1 MDTLAAP
8 LPASLTTLDLRDC
21 QRIAFLSD
29 VHLRADEPA
38 TFRAW
43 SDHLK
48 TLNADAV
55 FILGDLFD
63 VWLGDDILQHP
74 PAVFERDCLARL
86 HALSQ
91 TTPIYWLVGNRDFL
105 FGATACQVAGMTAVS
120 DPCVVQLDGQLWLLS
135 HGDALCLSDTAYQS
149 YRQTI
154 RSAQSLVQLNASS
167 LQDRMQLAKALKAQS
182 LANKSMMEN
191 WADVDEAA
199 CVQWLQATGTSVL
212 VHGHTHMPHEHL
224 LPNGLRRMVL
234 SDWDALATPPRLQSL
249 QWEKG
254 SGFSRQALPAPV
266 NA

>member
-1 MDTLAAP
+1 
-8 LPASLTTLDLRDC
+8 
-21 QRIAFLSD
+21 
-29 VHLRADEPA
+29 
-38 TFRAW
+38 
-43 SDHLK
+43 
-48 TLNADAV
+48 
-55 FILGDLFD
+55 
-63 VWLGDDILQHP
+63 
-74 PAVFERDCLARL
+74 
-86 HALSQ
+86 LSQ

-105 FGATACQVAGMTAVS
+105 FGATACQAAGMTAVS
-120 DPCVVQLDGQLWLLS
+120 DPCVVQVDGQHWLLS

-182 LANKSMMEN
+182 LTNKSMMEN

-254 SGFSRQALPAPV
+254 SGFSRQALPDPV

>member
-1 MDTLAAP
+1 
-8 LPASLTTLDLRDC
+8 
-21 QRIAFLSD
+21 
-29 VHLRADEPA
+29 
-38 TFRAW
+38 
-43 SDHLK
+43 
-48 TLNADAV
+48 
-55 FILGDLFD
+55 
-63 VWLGDDILQHP
+63 
-74 PAVFERDCLARL
+74 
-86 HALSQ
+86 
-91 TTPIYWLVGNRDFL
+91 
-105 FGATACQVAGMTAVS
+105 
-120 DPCVVQLDGQLWLLS
+120 
-135 HGDALCLSDTAYQS
+135 
-149 YRQTI
+149 
-154 RSAQSLVQLNASS
+154 
-167 LQDRMQLAKALKAQS
+167 MQLAKALKAQS